1 MTGLRGDKFKE
12 IIKSGRPV
20 LGAWLQITDPIV
32 SRSFS
37 KIGFDFLLIDWEHA
51 AINIES
57 LQDILYGFENSVTCP
72 LVRLPK
78 NDPLWTKWALDLG
91 AEGVVVPN
99 IQTAEEAKLAVDSC
113 KYPPKGIR
121 GWGPK
126 IPSNFYLDINTYN
139 IEANERIVVILQI
152 EHVRGVE
159 NLDEILKVPDID
171 CIFIGPG
178 DLSASLNILGQWNNP
193 ILFDNIKTI
202 INKTKT
208 AGLPVAMAVDK
219 AAPDVLKW
227 ISEGV
232 QIVTLGFD
240 WTFMQ
245 DRAIEN
251 LKSVKQG
258 LK

>member
-1 MTGLRGDKFKE
+1 MIQFKQ
-12 IIKSGRPV
+12 IVKSGRPV
-20 LGAWLQITDPIV
+20 LGAWLQIVDPIV
-32 SRSFS
+32 SRSIS

-51 AINIES
+51 AINVES
-57 LQDILYGFENSVTCP
+57 LQNILYGFENSDTCP

-113 KYPPKGIR
+113 KYPPVGIR

-126 IPSNFYLDINTYN
+126 IPSKFFVDINTYN
-139 IEANERIVVILQI
+139 SEANDRTVAIIQI
-152 EHVRGVE
+152 EHIRGVE
-159 NLDEILKVPDID
+159 NLDEILKVPGID
-171 CIFIGPG
+171 SIFIGPA
-178 DLSASLNILGQWNNP
+178 DLSASLDILGQWNNP
-193 ILFDNIKTI
+193 ILIKTIKTI
-202 INKTKT
+202 INKTKA
-208 AGLPVAMAVDK
+208 AGLPVALAVDE
-219 AAPDVLKW
+219 APPEVLKW

-232 QIVTLGFD
+232 QIVTLGMD

-245 DRAIEN
+245 ERAVEN
-251 LKSVKQG
+251 LTAVKLG

>member
-1 MTGLRGDKFKE
+1 MTGLRGDTFKRV
-12 IIKSGRPV
+12 IKSGRPI
-20 LGAWLQITDPIV
+20 LGAWIQITDPIV

-51 AINIES
+51 AINSES
-57 LQDILYGFENSVTCP
+57 LQAILYGFESSQSCP

-78 NDPLWTKWALDLG
+78 NDPLWVKWALDLG

-99 IQTAEEAKLAVDSC
+99 VQTAEEAKLAVASC

-126 IPSNFYLDINTYN
+126 IPSNFFVDINTYN
-139 IEANERIVVILQI
+139 AEANDRTVAILQI
-152 EHVRGVE
+152 EHIRGVE
-159 NLDEILKVPDID
+159 NLDEILKVPGID
-171 CIFIGPG
+171 SIFIGPA
-178 DLSASLNILGQWNNP
+178 DLSASLNILGQWSNP
-193 ILFDNIKTI
+193 ILFDSIKTI
-202 INKTKT
+202 INKTKA
-208 AGLPVAMAVDK
+208 AGIAVSMAVDESP
-219 AAPDVLKW
+219 AEVLRW

-232 QIVTLGFD
+232 QIVTLGMD

-245 DRAIEN
+245 ERAIAD
-251 LKSVKQG
+251 LTAVKQG